1 MRILTVCLLALML
14 AACGGDKQ
22 KSSDQRDPNTDFTR
36 KPRNDESGSN
46 KGTSGTSNKENQGA
60 KSNAGDEPEPEPEP
74 EPTIETPVAHTDIE
88 GKITEFNN
96 VIALWD
102 ETNHS
107 VRFVASTKPIPE
119 DQIARLRNGEPIEG
133 ETPHFVLSF
142 VLNEGTTD
150 MDKAKVENWF
160 YDFYWLTSLSPMSLR
175 NIGKETIKLMSG
187 KAKIGETLKL
197 VIDFKSE
204 KVKDAPEEK
213 IHFDVQFEI
222 KLQ

>member
-1 MRILTVCLLALML
+1 MRILSVCLLALML

-36 KPRNDESGSN
+36 TPRNDESGSN
-46 KGTSGTSNKENQGA
+46 KGKTGTSNKSNQGG
-60 KSNAGDEPEPEPEP
+60 KSNAADQPEPEPEP
-74 EPTIETPVAHTDIE
+74 EPTIDKPLAHTDIE
-88 GKITEFNN
+88 GKVTEFTN

-107 VRFVASTKPIPE
+107 VRFVASTKPIPA
-119 DQIARLRNGEPIEG
+119 DQIARLRVGEPIEG

-175 NIGKETIKLMSG
+175 NIGKETIKLMTG
-187 KAKIGETLKL
+187 KARIGETLKL